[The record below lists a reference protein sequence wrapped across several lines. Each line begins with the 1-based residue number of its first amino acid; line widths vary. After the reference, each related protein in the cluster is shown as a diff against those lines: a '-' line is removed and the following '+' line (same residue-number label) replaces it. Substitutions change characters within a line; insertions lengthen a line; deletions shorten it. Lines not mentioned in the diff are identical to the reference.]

1 LASSFAEFVKKP
13 SQQPGFQSHRP
24 RDSPLAAKF
33 SLPIRKA
40 RSCIFFSFFL
50 GEMTNAA
57 CCYQLVDCDEKI
69 SVIDPITLKK
79 EKLPGNGILNAQ
91 DANA

>member
-1 LASSFAEFVKKP
+1 MTGPWRPNSAY
-13 SQQPGFQSHRP
+13 QSVRLVP
-24 RDSPLAAKF
+24 A
-33 SLPIRKA
+33 
-40 RSCIFFSFFL
+40 IFLIFFL